1 MFSRPQLQ
9 PRAKRAK
16 SPCADSVTD
25 GFLNGIAAQVSK
37 KKSKKIKRA
46 PFKSNTKLGSTSNH
60 TPSPCHPF
68 LRAIAAMC
76 SMCARQR
83 EYISRK
89 QNACWNTW
97 LADWLTGNEEGQIM
111 RTHTHTHSHA
121 DRVDNVHQRLDQG
134 GRWCR
139 LGATESLCALHDAA
153 RGAQET
159 SQRKGRG
166 RGTGVRGVC
175 QKVFFPT
182 RCHNADIRYTF
193 GTSIWCPRWPC
204 VCLLQWLGKG
214 EGSTEGQEGPMS
226 EGV

>member
-134 GRWCR
+134 GA
-139 LGATESLCALHDAA
+139 GAGWAPQNHSA
-153 RGAQET
+153 RCTMPPEE
-159 SQRKGRG
+159 RKKHLRG
-166 RGTGVRGVC
+166 RGGEGGPVCEVFARRFSFPPDAITQTYDTPSAHPYGARGGPVC
-175 QKVFFPT
+175 VF
-182 RCHNADIRYTF
+182 YS
-193 GTSIWCPRWPC
+193 G
-204 VCLLQWLGKG
+204 LGKG
-214 EGSTEGQEGPMS
+214 KGLQKARKDL
-226 EGV
+226 